1 METIRTFV
9 NNHIEG
15 IIVTLIIALL
25 VGVFFLWA
33 NSGKETEYPVVQ
45 SLIEASQGPGV
56 ILTDRAKTQVTNDM
70 YISYSEDGTG
80 CILEGKNLE
89 ESGLYVASITH
100 EFYDPSL
107 FSKEYWEE
115 MEKNGRTTYMVVTI
129 DCK

>member
-1 METIRTFV
+1 V

>member
-9 NNHIEG
+9 NNHIES
-15 IIVTLIIALL
+15 IIIALIVAL
-25 VGVFFLWA
+25 LFGVFCLWA
-33 NSGKETEYPVVQ
+33 GSGEETEYPVIQ

-107 FSKEYWEE
+107 FSKEYWAE
-115 MEKNGRTTYMVVTI
+115 MEKEGRTTYMVVTI